1 MKKEANGTPYK
12 NILPIIQSSGTGKSR
27 LAHEVAKFF
36 VTIPM
41 NIRPAGDFTAYPY
54 PDREARRVMHAAKRK
69 NTHGLL
75 LAFWTEVFRITAEY
89 IAEFSSG
96 TVFTDETELA
106 VAWRRYLEEND
117 RAIRRQLYARAKQ
130 SALRVVENLNREL
143 ESVHPTRTIWDEH
156 RRAQEI
162 RERLKANASEDGPR
176 RLAAAIRSRLAHDFK
191 NPDVV
196 ILIYIDEVSDVST
209 MELGDRLK
217 TTVYDALLDSFTD
230 LGPSEPIFLL
240 TMTTDPFVVRRTGSP
255 IRHQKAYT
263 QLPFDV
269 PLSGP
274 LFTPGTV
281 TVGDVAEPTFMAK
294 FGRPLFATR
303 LLAAQT
309 HDLQAVILETVSF
322 ALVKLVCCIFPYR
335 FIDEDGA
342 SEKMIWAI
350 LSTRLHLEFDLAR
363 AASRSLT
370 ESLVCSHMRLIYD
383 MPTHNEFIDS
393 GTSSEPLLVEAAAW
407 AMNTKSIKWL
417 VDLAQFVQDGRL
429 HTGPRGELAAR
440 TLLTFAYDRAGTLHS
455 GPEEERTSYSRAVPV
470 VVFLR
475 ALFADRWHD
484 TVLESAPAGAPP
496 LQDAFADAFVRFT
509 HFFPHDGDGT
519 LDVNDGLA
527 AMVRGCALLINPRR
541 DFADIAVPI
550 VMGDA
555 PLDTDVMSYM
565 FIQLKTGYEPSC
577 APAADDMDEM
587 FDGLAHKHPI
597 IHLVMQLEADHG
609 RAAMTKTS
617 DSSDGE
623 GPNEEKPGPG
633 HACYKLAAYGCS
645 PAVYKVID
653 EENKEHYASLL
664 STDPIVSQH
673 ARQDAMGIA
682 HVQRMKAAWDR
693 IPACY
698 DWAADPVLQG
708 AESVEH
714 PVEGVFVV

>member
-1 MKKEANGTPYK
+1 MDTDSDSDDNRDRGYFYWVQKEATRVSWEAPYIGDYDKKLASAILSMKKEANGTPYK

-27 LAHEVAKFF
+27 LAHEVSKFF
-36 VTIPM
+36 MTIPM

-69 NTHGLL
+69 NTNALL
-75 LAFWTEVFRITAEY
+75 LAFWIE
-89 IAEFSSG
+89 
-96 TVFTDETELA
+96 
-106 VAWRRYLEEND
+106 
-117 RAIRRQLYARAKQ
+117 
-130 SALRVVENLNREL
+130 SAFHVVDTLDSEL
-143 ESVHPTRTIWDEH
+143 ESLRPTRTIWDQH
-156 RRAQEI
+156 RRAEQI
-162 RERLKANASEDGPR
+162 HERLKANASEDGPR
-176 RLAAAIRSRLAHDFK
+176 HLAAAIRSRLAHDFK

-209 MELGDRLK
+209 MELGDHLK

-240 TMTTDPFVVRRTGSP
+240 TMSTDPFVVRRTGSP
-255 IRHQKAYT
+255 IRHQKPYT

-281 TVGDVAEPTFMAK
+281 KVADVAEPTFMAK

-309 HDLQAVILETVSF
+309 HDLQSVILETVSF
-322 ALVKLVCCIFPYR
+322 ALVKLLCYIFPYR
-335 FIDEDGA
+335 FIHEDGA
-342 SEKMIWAI
+342 SEAMIWAI
-350 LSTRLHLEFDLAR
+350 LSTRLHLEFDLSR
-363 AASRSLT
+363 SASRSLT
-370 ESLVCSHMRLIYD
+370 ESLVCSHMRLVYD
-383 MPTHNEFIDS
+383 MPTHNEFIES

-407 AMNTKSIKWL
+407 AMNKKRIEWL
-417 VDLAQFVQDGRL
+417 VDLAQFVKDGLL

-440 TLLTFAYDRAGTLHS
+440 TLLTFAYDRAGALQR
-455 GPEEERTSYSRAVPV
+455 GPEERTSYSRAVPV

-484 TVLESAPAGAPP
+484 TVLQSAPPGAPP

-519 LDVNDGLA
+519 LDVNDALA

-550 VMGDA
+550 VMHDA
-555 PLDTDVMSYM
+555 PLDVDVMSYI
-565 FIQLKTGYEPSC
+565 FVQLKTGYEPSC
-577 APAADDMDEM
+577 APDADDMDEI
-587 FDGLAHKHPI
+587 FNGLTRKHPT

-609 RAAMTKTS
+609 GASMAKTS
-617 DSSDGE
+617 DSSDGDRADE
-623 GPNEEKPGPG
+623 GKPA

-645 PAVYKVID
+645 PAVYKAID

-664 STDPIVSQH
+664 SSDPIISQH
-673 ARQDAMGIA
+673 ARQGAVGIA
-682 HVQRMKAAWDR
+682 YVQRMKAAWDR

-698 DWAADPVLQG
+698 DWAADSVLQG
-708 AESVEH
+708 AESVQH